1 MPISDTFS
9 IQLYADTRPHHQST
23 LKLQKGLILTSRGIE
38 LSGEGVGLGVPAL
51 RYNGN
56 TYFSGSSTV
65 EFEKTSGHVRAVK
78 KFTLDLASERTLRNI
93 SVETKTIQ
101 EIKRSFDNLYMKH
114 KRSRLLPVEKL
125 LNQIGIQRDFVR
137 TKPVAVAT
145 VTYTISRSHVRVGA
159 EFKLHQ
165 KKGFQRIYLLN
176 EQGSAHF
183 RKYYDS
189 SGMLLYDKAIGAW
202 EAVNAEWACIHS
214 VEEKVGFR
222 LWKREKSTLYRGREF
237 LSGLLDWVGLDYE
250 VDPGTIGFGFDIEL
264 VRS

>member
-1 MPISDTFS
+1 M
-9 IQLYADTRPHHQST
+9 
-23 LKLQKGLILTSRGIE
+23 E

-51 RYNGN
+51 RYNHR

-65 EFEKTSGHVRAVK
+65 EFEKTSGRAKAVK
-78 KFTLDLASERTLRNI
+78 KFTLDLASKRTLRNI

-101 EIKRSFDNLYMKH
+101 GIKRSFDNLYMKH

-125 LNQIGIQRDFVR
+125 LKQIGIQRDFVR
-137 TKPVAVAT
+137 TRPVAVAT

-165 KKGFQRIYLLN
+165 RKGFQRTYLLN
-176 EQGSAHF
+176 EQGSVHF

-189 SGMLLYDKAIGAW
+189 SGMVLYDKDIGAW
-202 EAVNAEWACIHS
+202 EVVNAGWACIQS
-214 VEEKVGFR
+214 VEENVGFR
-222 LWKREKSTLYRGREF
+222 LWNREKSTLYRGREF

-250 VDPGTIGFGFDIEL
+250 VEPKTVDFGYDIEL